1 MVAQNRR
8 SEIAMAKNRSGHR
21 PGGGIASKQH
31 VSKPVRTGAPRER
44 VIVAGVA
51 QLGQRQGNK
60 AMGKAERLDYSGV
73 PIFSGQGYPSK
84 LGNSVALNVGGGGP
98 GTGRTI
104 YKTGTQCMTGAPDK
118 GDPTPKAKALW
129 PGWEK

>member
-1 MVAQNRR
+1 M
-8 SEIAMAKNRSGHR
+8 AMKGHK

-31 VSKPVRTGAPRER
+31 VRKPVRTGAAREH
-44 VIVAGVA
+44 IQKAGVA
-51 QLGQRQGNK
+51 QLGQMQGNHATNK
-60 AMGKAERLDYSGV
+60 GATNYKGV
-73 PIFSGQGYPSK
+73 GLIGPKSPISVP
-84 LGNSVALNVGGGGP
+84 LGNEVALNVGGGGP

-118 GDPTPKAKALW
+118 GDPTPKAKELW

>member
-1 MVAQNRR
+1 M
-8 SEIAMAKNRSGHR
+8 AMKGHK

-31 VSKPVRTGAPRER
+31 VRKPVRTGAAREH
-44 VIVAGVA
+44 IQKAAVA
-51 QLGQRQGNK
+51 QIGQRQGDHVTNRAGSTGYRGESLIGPK
-60 AMGKAERLDYSGV
+60 S
-73 PIFSGQGYPSK
+73 PISVS
-84 LGNSVALNVGGGGP
+84 LGNEVALNVRGGGP

-118 GDPTPKAKALW
+118 GNPTPKAKELW